1 MMSVSSRCEKIHVC
15 DEIGVINVRHI
26 VQTHVKKLGFGIISQ
41 TKIITA
47 TSELA
52 RNIERYARKGT
63 VYIEHIERNGR
74 KGLKLTFE
82 DMGPGILDISKAM
95 EDGFTTS
102 GGLGLGLPG
111 TKRLMDEFQI
121 KSAVGQGTVI
131 TIVKW
136 VE

>member
-1 MMSVSSRCEKIHVC
+1 MCECNRCEKIHVS
-15 DEIGVINVRHI
+15 DEISVINVRHI
-26 VQTHVKKLGFGIISQ
+26 VQKHVKNLGFGVVSQ

-63 VYIEHIERNGR
+63 VCIEHIERNGR

-82 DMGPGILDISKAM
+82 DMGPGIPDISKAM
-95 EDGFTTS
+95 EDGYSSS

-111 TKRLMDEFQI
+111 TKRLMDEFKI
-121 KSAVGQGTVI
+121 KSVVGQGTVV
-131 TIVKW
+131 TIAKW